1 MRHPHPHHRS
11 SRQQRC
17 SLVRPTEPSA
27 CSSRQPT
34 WAEPIAHLL
43 LPGEVA
49 KMQADAYGWRWEP
62 ADVTY
67 DRRHLLLGGPIGMA
81 ITGFASVM
89 ANRRARRRAEREAAP
104 AWRPL
109 GPLSVIATDLR
120 LFVWHLGDWH
130 SVWYLSIART
140 GLDAAESSVEID
152 FFDASPYRLDSDEAG
167 CLFEQVRAS
176 RCSGTR

>member
-1 MRHPHPHHRS
+1 MRHPRTHRRP

-17 SLVRPTEPSA
+17 SLVRPTELSA
-27 CSSRQPT
+27 CSTEQPA
-34 WAEPIAHLL
+34 WSEPVAHLL

-49 KMQADAYGWRWEP
+49 RMQTDAYGWRWEP

-67 DRRHLLLGGPIGMA
+67 DRRHLLLGGPVGMA

-89 ANRRARRRAEREAAP
+89 ANRRARQRAEREAAP

-120 LFVWHLGDWH
+120 LLVWHRDVWNSVWH
-130 SVWYLSIART
+130 SAVKVVSIRPDHSTLDLRFAADVPF
-140 GLDAAESSVEID
+140 LLQSQDAARLVDIVRN
-152 FFDASPYRLDSDEAG
+152 AVPQSP
-167 CLFEQVRAS
+167 
-176 RCSGTR
+176 